1 MTKRDRYGRQK
12 RKRKMTEEERFRAT
26 DRFEKELRRMDADRL
41 KKSDWMRVDRVAVL
55 LLAMTAFCAF
65 YFLVSGF

>member
-1 MTKRDRYGRQK
+1 MKRDRYGRQK

-41 KKSDWMRVDRVAVL
+41 KKSDWMKVDWVAVIL
-55 LLAMTAFCAF
+55 ILMAAFCAF
-65 YFLVSGF
+65 YFIR

>member
-1 MTKRDRYGRQK
+1 MKRDRYGRQK

-41 KKSDWMRVDRVAVL
+41 KKSDWML
-55 LLAMTAFCAF
+55 SLIHI
-65 YFLVSGF
+65 

>member
-1 MTKRDRYGRQK
+1 MKRDRYGRQK

-41 KKSDWMRVDRVAVL
+41 KKSDWMKVDWVAVIL
-55 LLAMTAFCAF
+55 ILMAAFCAY
-65 YFLVSGF
+65 YFIR

>member
-1 MTKRDRYGRQK
+1 MKRDRYGRQK

-41 KKSDWMRVDRVAVL
+41 KKSDWMRVDWVAVIL
-55 LLAMTAFCAF
+55 ILMAAFCAY
-65 YFLVSGF
+65 YFIR

>member
-1 MTKRDRYGRQK
+1 MKRDRYGRQK
-12 RKRKMTEEERFRAT
+12 RKRKMTEEERFRAA

-41 KKSDWMRVDRVAVL
+41 RKTDWMKVDWVAVL
-55 LLAMTAFCAF
+55 LLAMSAFCAF

>member
-1 MTKRDRYGRQK
+1 MKRDRYGRQK

-41 KKSDWMRVDRVAVL
+41 KKSDWMKVDWVAVL
-55 LLAMTAFCAF
+55 LLGMTAFCAF

>member
-1 MTKRDRYGRQK
+1 
-12 RKRKMTEEERFRAT
+12 MTEEERFRAA

-41 KKSDWMRVDRVAVL
+41 KKSAWMKDDWGAVL
-55 LLAMTAFCAF
+55 LLSMSAFCAL

>member
-1 MTKRDRYGRQK
+1 MKRDRYGRQK

-41 KKSDWMRVDRVAVL
+41 KKSDWMRVDWVAVIL
-55 LLAMTAFCAF
+55 ILMAAFCAF
-65 YFLVSGF
+65 YFIR

>member
-1 MTKRDRYGRQK
+1 
-12 RKRKMTEEERFRAT
+12 MTEEERFRAA

-41 KKSDWMRVDRVAVL
+41 KKSDWMKVDWVAVL
-55 LLAMTAFCAF
+55 LLAMAAFCAF

>member
-1 MTKRDRYGRQK
+1 MKRDRYGRQK

-41 KKSDWMRVDRVAVL
+41 KKSDWMRVDWVAVIL
-55 LLAMTAFCAF
+55 ILMTAFCAY
-65 YFLVSGF
+65 YFIR

>member
-1 MTKRDRYGRQK
+1 
-12 RKRKMTEEERFRAT
+12 MTEEERFRAT
-26 DRFEKELRRMDADRL
+26 GRFEKELRRMDADRL
-41 KKSDWMRVDRVAVL
+41 KKSDWMRVDWFAVL